1 MVALLTRTLSPGKW
15 MGAGYCAYFLA
26 VGCFLPYITLYYRQL
41 GLTGSQIGLL
51 TALPPLAIAVLAPLW
66 GMLTDVRGIH
76 RLVLRAAL
84 VLSAIAALLLTRVST
99 FGQIVLV
106 IGLLSFAASP
116 IQSLLESYGITISER
131 LGVAYGRVRMWGS
144 LGYVV
149 ASLGLGWL
157 MRGDISVRFL
167 VAYGAALLL
176 AAVMTLGLPPLRDR
190 PPRRKRQ
197 GAKVLLRRPAILVLL
212 LTTYLVS
219 VSLSTIASFL
229 SIHVTELGGGTRL
242 VGMANAFGAL
252 SEMPVLLFGAAL
264 AERLGSRRMIIMAI
278 LVYVARYVGY
288 SLAPGPGWV
297 VLVQLLHGLSFGANL
312 IASVSLAHQLAGV
325 ELAATAQGLL
335 ASAFSFGMITGSLA
349 GGVLLDRLGTTGLY
363 NLAAV
368 IAVLGLGVFVVG
380 ARRFAA
386 QELSEPP
393 LASAT
398 TPG

>member
-1 MVALLTRTLSPGKW
+1 
-15 MGAGYCAYFLA
+15 MGASYCAYYLA

-66 GMLTDVRGIH
+66 GVLTDTREAH
-76 RLVLRAAL
+76 RLVLRAAF
-84 VLSAIAALLLTRVST
+84 VLSAIAALLLTRMST
-99 FGQIVLV
+99 FVQIMLV
-106 IGLLSFAASP
+106 VGLLSFAASP
-116 IQSLLESYGITISER
+116 IQALLESYGITISER
-131 LGVAYGRVRMWGS
+131 HRVAYGRIRMWGS

-157 MRGDISVRFL
+157 MGGDISAWFL
-167 VAYGAALLL
+167 VAYGVALLL
-176 AAVMTLGLPPLRDR
+176 AAVMTVGLPPLRDR
-190 PPRRKRQ
+190 PPRRKQR

-219 VSLSTIASFL
+219 VSLSTIASFM
-229 SIHVTELGGGTRL
+229 SIHILELGGGTRL
-242 VGMANAFGAL
+242 VGMANAVAAL

-278 LVYVARYVGY
+278 LFYVARYVGY
-288 SLAPGPGWV
+288 GLAPGPGWV

-312 IASVSLAHQLAGV
+312 IASVSLAHQLGGV

-335 ASAFSFGMITGSLA
+335 ASAFSFGLITGSLA
-349 GGVLLDRLGTTGLY
+349 GGILLDRIGTTQLF
-363 NLAAV
+363 NIAAV
-368 IAVLGLGVFVVG
+368 IAVLALVVFVVG

-386 QELSEPP
+386 RELVEPS
-393 LASAT
+393 LAPAT
-398 TPG
+398 TTG